1 MKLTVFQSEKGDC
14 LLLTSND
21 ETRRILADGG
31 MRPAYKTFVAPALGV
46 LGANH
51 EALDLVYVSHIDQ
64 DHISGVLQLLDD
76 LVAWRV
82 HDFQVKNGN
91 PTHPEPESPRP
102 PNVKAIW
109 HNAFN
114 EIVEDDNQA
123 ISDLLA
129 ASSAIL
135 SGASDPDLLK
145 LATAQRELA
154 SSVPEAIKLSHR
166 IGADQLGIPLN
177 GDFAGKLAF
186 VRANEAPPPPI
197 QLGPLEI
204 SIIGPF
210 EADLDRLRQDWS
222 HWIKENK
229 EALIKIR
236 KQAERDAERLGT
248 SDTRDLLDSRI
259 AQAQQ
264 LGDRTKVTPPNLA
277 SLMLLVEE
285 NGKSLLL
292 TGDGHWQDILK
303 GLEFQCKLDNAG
315 QIHLNVLKVQHH
327 GAENNINEEFVSKVT
342 ADHYVFCGNG
352 EHENPDLKVLN
363 VVIDSRISHVPFL
376 ATNPQA
382 SNPFKFWFN
391 SSESASKKP
400 EAKLHMRKVKELL
413 KKREAESGGRLSFE
427 FLEGKT
433 PSFEIAI

>member
-1 MKLTVFQSEKGDC
+1 MKLTAFQSEKGDC

-21 ETRRILADGG
+21 KACRILIDGG
-31 MRPAYKTFVAPALGV
+31 MRAAYKTFVAPALGA
-46 LGANH
+46 LGTNH

-76 LVAWRV
+76 MVAWRV
-82 HDFQVKNGN
+82 HDFQVKHGN
-91 PTHPEPESPRP
+91 PTHPEPESHRP
-102 PNVKAIW
+102 PNVKAVW

-114 EIVEDDNQA
+114 EIVEDDNNA

-129 ASSAIL
+129 ANSAIL
-135 SGASDPDLLK
+135 SGASDPELRK
-145 LATAQRELA
+145 LALDQHELA
-154 SSVPEAIKLSHR
+154 TSVPEAIKLSHR

-177 GDFAGKLAF
+177 QDFAGKLAF

-197 QLGPLEI
+197 QLGSLEI

-210 EADLDRLRQDWS
+210 EADLDRLRQDWN
-222 HWIKENK
+222 HWIKDNK
-229 EALIKIR
+229 EALAKIR
-236 KQAERDAERLGT
+236 KQAQRDAERLGT
-248 SDTRDLLDSRI
+248 SDARSLLDLHI

-264 LGDRTKVTPPNLA
+264 LGDRSKVTPPNLA
-277 SLMLLVEE
+277 SLMLLIEE

-303 GLEFQCKLDNAG
+303 GLGFQCKLNNAG

-352 EHENPDLKVLN
+352 EHENPDLRALTA
-363 VVIDSRISHVPFL
+363 VIDSRIGHVPFL
-376 ATNPQA
+376 ATNSQA
-382 SNPFKFWFN
+382 SSPFKLWFN

-427 FLEGKT
+427 FLEGTT
-433 PSFEIAI
+433 PSFEVAI